1 MRRKRASLELAD
13 TSAYTVFLPVWRNP
27 CPWKP
32 ENCCVFWPARAAW
45 AGSKP
50 WKKVVKPLVYP
61 VREDI
66 PIMLDEEA
74 KDRPTWDA
82 GHPQAVERG

>member
-1 MRRKRASLELAD
+1 MPLETGELLRILA
-13 TSAYTVFLPVWRNP
+13 
-27 CPWKP
+27 CPA
-32 ENCCVFWPARAAW
+32 C
-45 AGSKP
+45 
-50 WKKVVKPLVYP
+50 KVVYP

>member
-1 MRRKRASLELAD
+1 MPLETGELLRILACPRCLGGLKALEE
-13 TSAYTVFLPVWRNP
+13 SGETVGLA
-27 CPWKP
+27 CLA
-32 ENCCVFWPARAAW
+32 C
-45 AGSKP
+45 
-50 WKKVVKPLVYP
+50 KVVYP

>member
-1 MRRKRASLELAD
+1 MPLETGELLRILACPRCLGGLKALEE
-13 TSAYTVFLPVWRNP
+13 SGETVGLA
-27 CPWKP
+27 CPA
-32 ENCCVFWPARAAW
+32 C
-45 AGSKP
+45 
-50 WKKVVKPLVYP
+50 KVVYP
-61 VREDI
+61 VRGDI

>member
-1 MRRKRASLELAD
+1 MPLETGELLRILACPRCLGGLKALEE
-13 TSAYTVFLPVWRNP
+13 SGETVGLA
-27 CPWKP
+27 CPA
-32 ENCCVFWPARAAW
+32 C
-45 AGSKP
+45 
-50 WKKVVKPLVYP
+50 KVVDP